1 MPPRPIGD
9 VPPDHP
15 MFHRGVSFV
24 SRSDLPA
31 EQDHEDDEQS
41 VDSRDEQQPEND

>member
-15 MFHRGVSFV
+15 MFHGGVSFV
-24 SRSDLPA
+24 FRTDRPA
-31 EQDHEDDEQS
+31 EQDHEDDEQY
-41 VDSRDEQQPEND
+41 DSGEEQQPEND